1 MLQVSI
7 LLHVTHAATVCG
19 AATACV
25 FSPVKIPANV
35 HGGVCNTSYETGAVV
50 KHVRK
55 ALCILFKWCFA
66 LLESVYT

>member
-7 LLHVTHAATVCG
+7 LLHVTHAATVC
-19 AATACV
+19 V

-35 HGGVCNTSYETGAVV
+35 HGGICNTSYETGAVV

-55 ALCILFKWCFA
+55 ALCILFKWCFV